1 MASKIIEAEKLG
13 GNLIKLVN
21 LLVFFIQETYIDR
34 SDLFSSFLFLFL
46 S

>member
-1 MASKIIEAEKLG
+1 MASKIIEPEKLG
-13 GNLIKLVN
+13 GNLIKLMN
-21 LLVFFIQETYIDR
+21 LFFIIIKETYIDR